1 MRMVNLAQK
10 IAVRLA
16 QWRAARSGNVA
27 LVVALTLPVLIL
39 LAGGSVDVS
48 AAVGAKA
55 KLQDALDAAALA
67 VSVEVAKNPNE
78 AESSLKVIAQ
88 NVLAANYV
96 GGTPTLTGLHVCA
109 PVQKDCTAT
118 DGSTLASNTVGASA
132 TVNQPC
138 TFLAILPGAC
148 SGPNQSLPVSDS
160 STTTIGFGRTL
171 QLNIVMDSSA
181 SMIVGSTAADVT
193 KITTWVTAHWSSV
206 KPNDPAPYK
215 NGGDNP
221 PCAFACHDVGGS
233 TTSAD
238 IVTGLTNAHSA
249 GATTRFDV
257 MVGAAG
263 QLISHIQSEVQSN
276 PILAGN
282 TYMFNVMSFDTSLHN
297 WGTANTTS
305 YTAAQSAV
313 SSVTPG
319 LDTHMSTVLSQL
331 VTSVGSSGNGAS
343 TTTPLKFLILVTDG
357 LQSDRDNNWSCSSW
371 GTDTAWGFPTKSN
384 SSQTVCFNGYAT
396 TISSSTCTQ
405 FKNNGVVLAVLETP
419 YVPLTGQSPQ
429 VAPYERTVRHVI
441 YPNGANT
448 TSAVST
454 ALQACASPGYYY
466 QATSDA
472 QIGTGFAALTDKF
485 IANSAYIAK

>member
-1 MRMVNLAQK
+1 MVNPVQRVAT
-10 IAVRLA
+10 RLA
-16 QWRAARSGNVA
+16 QWGGARSGNVA
-27 LVVALTLPVLIL
+27 LVVALTLPVLVL
-39 LAGGSVDVS
+39 LAGGAVDVS

-78 AESSLKVIAQ
+78 AETSLKAIAQ

-96 GGTPTLTGLHVCA
+96 GGSPILTGLHVCA

-118 DGSTLASNTVGASA
+118 DGSTLASNTVGGSA

-138 TFLAILPGAC
+138 SFLAIVPGAC
-148 SGPNQSLPVSDS
+148 SGPNQSLPVSAS
-160 STTTIGFGRTL
+160 STTTIGFGRAL

-193 KITTWVTAHWSSV
+193 KITNWVSANWNSV
-206 KPNDPAPYK
+206 KPGDPYPYG
-215 NGGDNP
+215 NGGSDNP

-233 TTSAD
+233 TTPAD
-238 IVTGLTNAHSA
+238 IATGLTNAHTA

-257 MVGAAG
+257 MIGAAG

-282 TYMFNVMSFDTSLHN
+282 TYMFNVMSFDTSLHS

-305 YTAAQSAV
+305 YSAAQSAV

-319 LDTHMSTVLSQL
+319 LDTHMATVLSQL
-331 VTSVGSSGNGAS
+331 VTSVGTSGNGAS
-343 TTTPLKFLILVTDG
+343 TATPLKFLILVTDG
-357 LQSDRDNNWSCSSW
+357 LQSDRDSNWGCKSW
-371 GTDTAWGFPTKSN
+371 GTDTAWGFPTKAN
-384 SSQTVCFNGYAT
+384 KSQTVCFNGYAT

-419 YVPLTGQSPQ
+419 YVPLTGQSPNI
-429 VAPYERTVRHVI
+429 APYERTVRHVI
-441 YPNGANT
+441 YPNGPNT
-448 TSAVST
+448 ASAVSA

-466 QATSDA
+466 QATDDS
-472 QIGTGFAALTDKF
+472 QIGTGFATLTDKF